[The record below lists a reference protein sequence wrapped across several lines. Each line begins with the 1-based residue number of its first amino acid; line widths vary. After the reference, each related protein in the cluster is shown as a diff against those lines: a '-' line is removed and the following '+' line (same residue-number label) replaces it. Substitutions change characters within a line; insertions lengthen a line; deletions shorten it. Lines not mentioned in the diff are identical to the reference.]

1 MDAVDE
7 IRVDR
12 KPREVCEPRRDCGRP
27 KIAPDEHCR
36 GVVSSADTSYLFDC
50 GSADT
55 HHRVMHGAIARVA
68 GPTPSPLAARSR
80 ASNRRRSPRAAPS
93 RAKNASRDAEDISKA
108 MADARAC
115 EESGLSP
122 GAGLADA
129 DAQAEAAFADMIN
142 TTVDVTGEALD
153 SEELSQLSRGGE
165 MDEESKSKKS
175 GGILGD
181 VRDLFG
187 ALSKGAHIV
196 KQKGG
201 RV

>member
-1 MDAVDE
+1 MAPLEVRLEGDD
-7 IRVDR
+7 IR
-12 KPREVCEPRRDCGRP
+12 ESYW
-27 KIAPDEHCR
+27 
-36 GVVSSADTSYLFDC
+36 SSRISPVIYLPLV
-50 GSADT
+50 
-55 HHRVMHGAIARVA
+55 R
-68 GPTPSPLAARSR
+68 PTPTDAAMHAATARIFGPVASASRTRRVSARRVSR
-80 ASNRRRSPRAAPS
+80 ASNRRVGVAPLK
-93 RAKNASRDAEDISKA
+93 AKEAEPGDAVEEISTA
-108 MADARAC
+108 MADARVC

-129 DAQAEAAFADMIN
+129 DAQADAAFADMIN
-142 TTVDVTGEALD
+142 TTIDVTGEALD
-153 SEELSQLSRGGE
+153 SEELSRLSRAGR

-181 VRDLFG
+181 VKDLFG

>member
-1 MDAVDE
+1 MHAATARIFGPVASASRTR
-7 IRVDR
+7 RVSA
-12 KPREVCEPRRDCGRP
+12 RR
-27 KIAPDEHCR
+27 
-36 GVVSSADTSYLFDC
+36 L
-50 GSADT
+50 
-55 HHRVMHGAIARVA
+55 
-68 GPTPSPLAARSR
+68 SR
-80 ASNRRRSPRAAPS
+80 ASNRRVVVAPLK
-93 RAKNASRDAEDISKA
+93 AKEAEPGDAVEEISTA
-108 MADARAC
+108 MADARVC

-129 DAQAEAAFADMIN
+129 DAQADAAFADMIN
-142 TTVDVTGEALD
+142 TTIDVTGEALD
-153 SEELSQLSRGGE
+153 SEELSRLSRAGR

-181 VRDLFG
+181 VKDLFG

>member
-1 MDAVDE
+1 MRRAAHAKMGGSSEKQGKQTIGAFTHAMAGAFAGGVSRVVVAPLKAKEAEPGDAVEE
-7 IRVDR
+7 I
-12 KPREVCEPRRDCGRP
+12 
-27 KIAPDEHCR
+27 
-36 GVVSSADTSYLFDC
+36 ST
-50 GSADT
+50 
-55 HHRVMHGAIARVA
+55 
-68 GPTPSPLAARSR
+68 
-80 ASNRRRSPRAAPS
+80 
-93 RAKNASRDAEDISKA
+93 A
-108 MADARAC
+108 MADARVC

-129 DAQAEAAFADMIN
+129 DAQADAAFADMIN
-142 TTVDVTGEALD
+142 TTIDVTGEALD
-153 SEELSQLSRGGE
+153 SEELSRLSRAGR

-181 VRDLFG
+181 VKDLFG

>member
-1 MDAVDE
+1 ME
-7 IRVDR
+7 QPIFSRHLI
-12 KPREVCEPRRDCGRP
+12 GH
-27 KIAPDEHCR
+27 IA
-36 GVVSSADTSYLFDC
+36 GW
-50 GSADT
+50 
-55 HHRVMHGAIARVA
+55 
-68 GPTPSPLAARSR
+68 PTPTDTMHAATARIFGPVASTSRTRRVPARRVSR
-80 ASNRRRSPRAAPS
+80 ASNRRVVVAPLK
-93 RAKNASRDAEDISKA
+93 AKEAEPGDAVEEISTA
-108 MADARAC
+108 MADARVC

-129 DAQAEAAFADMIN
+129 DAQADAAFADMIN
-142 TTVDVTGEALD
+142 TTIDVTGEALD
-153 SEELSQLSRGGE
+153 SEELSRLSRAGR

-181 VRDLFG
+181 VKDLFG

>member
-1 MDAVDE
+1 MLAFASATPRVAPRVRATTRKLRPALPRGRSLSVVRAVEGGEDRSADE
-7 IRVDR
+7 I
-12 KPREVCEPRRDCGRP
+12 
-27 KIAPDEHCR
+27 
-36 GVVSSADTSYLFDC
+36 
-50 GSADT
+50 
-55 HHRVMHGAIARVA
+55 A
-68 GPTPSPLAARSR
+68 G
-80 ASNRRRSPRAAPS
+80 
-93 RAKNASRDAEDISKA
+93 A
-108 MADARAC
+108 MAAARAC
-115 EESGLSP
+115 EEGGLSP
-122 GAGLADA
+122 GAGLTDA
-129 DAQAEAAFADMIN
+129 DAQADAAFADMIN

-153 SEELSQLSRGGE
+153 SEELSQLSRGGK

>member
-1 MDAVDE
+1 
-7 IRVDR
+7 
-12 KPREVCEPRRDCGRP
+12 
-27 KIAPDEHCR
+27 
-36 GVVSSADTSYLFDC
+36 
-50 GSADT
+50 
-55 HHRVMHGAIARVA
+55 
-68 GPTPSPLAARSR
+68 
-80 ASNRRRSPRAAPS
+80 
-93 RAKNASRDAEDISKA
+93 

-153 SEELSQLSRGGE
+153 SEELSQLSRGGK
-165 MDEESKSKKS
+165 MDEESKAKKS

>member
-1 MDAVDE
+1 MDEV
-7 IRVDR
+7 RVDDGAAR
-12 KPREVCEPRRDCGRP
+12 SEAGGRRYPRILLEQPIFSR
-27 KIAPDEHCR
+27 H
-36 GVVSSADTSYLFDC
+36 L
-50 GSADT
+50 
-55 HHRVMHGAIARVA
+55 
-68 GPTPSPLAARSR
+68 SPLVRPTTPTDTMHAATARIFGPVASASRTRRVSARRLSR
-80 ASNRRRSPRAAPS
+80 ASNRRVVVAPLK
-93 RAKNASRDAEDISKA
+93 AKEAEPGDAVEEISTA
-108 MADARAC
+108 MADARVC

-129 DAQAEAAFADMIN
+129 DAQADAAFADMIN
-142 TTVDVTGEALD
+142 TTIDVTGEALD
-153 SEELSQLSRGGE
+153 SEELSRLSRAGR

-181 VRDLFG
+181 VKDLFG

>member
-1 MDAVDE
+1 
-7 IRVDR
+7 
-12 KPREVCEPRRDCGRP
+12 
-27 KIAPDEHCR
+27 
-36 GVVSSADTSYLFDC
+36 
-50 GSADT
+50 
-55 HHRVMHGAIARVA
+55 MHGAIARVA
-68 GPTPSPLAARSR
+68 GLTPSPLAARSR
-80 ASNRRRSPRAAPS
+80 ASNRRRSPRVAPS
-93 RAKNASRDAEDISKA
+93 RAKDASRDAEDISKA

-153 SEELSQLSRGGE
+153 SEELSQLSRGGK

-196 KQKGG
+196 RQKNG

>member
-1 MDAVDE
+1 MHAATARIFGPVASASRTR
-7 IRVDR
+7 RVSA
-12 KPREVCEPRRDCGRP
+12 RR
-27 KIAPDEHCR
+27 
-36 GVVSSADTSYLFDC
+36 L
-50 GSADT
+50 
-55 HHRVMHGAIARVA
+55 
-68 GPTPSPLAARSR
+68 SR
-80 ASNRRRSPRAAPS
+80 ASNRRIRGVAPLK
-93 RAKNASRDAEDISKA
+93 AKEAEPGDAVEEISKA
-108 MADARAC
+108 MSDARVC

-129 DAQAEAAFADMIN
+129 DAQADAAFADMIN
-142 TTVDVTGEALD
+142 TTIDVTGEALD
-153 SEELSQLSRGGE
+153 SEELSRLSRAGR

-181 VRDLFG
+181 VKDLFG

>member
-1 MDAVDE
+1 MAPLEVRLEGDD
-7 IRVDR
+7 IR
-12 KPREVCEPRRDCGRP
+12 ESYW
-27 KIAPDEHCR
+27 
-36 GVVSSADTSYLFDC
+36 SSRISPVIYLPLV
-50 GSADT
+50 
-55 HHRVMHGAIARVA
+55 R
-68 GPTPSPLAARSR
+68 PTPTDAAMHAATARIFGPVASASRTRRVSARRVSR
-80 ASNRRRSPRAAPS
+80 ASNRRIRGVAPLK
-93 RAKNASRDAEDISKA
+93 AKEAEPGDAVEEISTA
-108 MADARAC
+108 MADARVC

-129 DAQAEAAFADMIN
+129 DAQADAAFADMIN
-142 TTVDVTGEALD
+142 TTIDVTGEALD
-153 SEELSQLSRGGE
+153 SEELSRLSRAGR

-181 VRDLFG
+181 VKDLFG

>member
-1 MDAVDE
+1 
-7 IRVDR
+7 
-12 KPREVCEPRRDCGRP
+12 
-27 KIAPDEHCR
+27 
-36 GVVSSADTSYLFDC
+36 
-50 GSADT
+50 
-55 HHRVMHGAIARVA
+55 MHGAIARVA

-93 RAKNASRDAEDISKA
+93 GAKDAPRDAEDISKA

-153 SEELSQLSRGGE
+153 SEELSQLSRGGK